1 MLLTNLANEYEF
13 TEDHAY
19 VLLVAD
25 GVGGSQ
31 FGDLASELAIESL
44 LQAARVATSW
54 IMKFKDLDGQE
65 CQKRIGAYVDRI
77 QDEFRKHG
85 LMDPE
90 KQHMGTTLT
99 GAYLVPPHAIIAHI
113 GDSRAYLF
121 RDGMLTQVTRDQT
134 LSQAFID
141 AGVEKEKVK
150 MFGNVLMNSLGGRRE
165 EVDVEVLHLKLEAG
179 DQLLLCS
186 DGLSDLVDE
195 ESIVSVL
202 SKQKLQPAC
211 DKLVESALDAGGNDN
226 ITVVACELSDSAT
239 AES

>member
-1 MLLTNLANEYEF
+1 MTDINEETKADFQTDFGRDFFADDQPVLQVEIAAATHVGKVRERNEDHYAVLRRTRGCEMLLTNLANEQEF

-44 LQAARVATSW
+44 LQAARLATSW

-85 LMDPE
+85 LMDPA

-121 RDGMLTQVTRDQT
+121 RDGLLTQVTRDQT

-141 AGVEKEKVK
+141 AGVEKE
-150 MFGNVLMNSLGGRRE
+150 R
-165 EVDVEVLHLKLEAG
+165 
-179 DQLLLCS
+179 
-186 DGLSDLVDE
+186 
-195 ESIVSVL
+195 
-202 SKQKLQPAC
+202 SKC
-211 DKLVESALDAGGNDN
+211 
-226 ITVVACELSDSAT
+226 SAT
-239 AES
+239 C